1 MNNGENVC
9 ALYTSHKIHLFIKS
23 IEIDRI
29 SVNPLHN
36 SSKNRLSQAPK
47 ISKVSKNFNF
57 TSGVS
62 VYAIVTYQGVFV
74 PVSAF
79 ANYFSS
85 LVQYI
90 VTSINSDL
98 QLFI

>member
-1 MNNGENVC
+1 MVKTC
-9 ALYTSHKIHLFIKS
+9 VLYTSHKIHLFLRS
-23 IEIDRI
+23 IEIDGI

-36 SSKNRLSQAPK
+36 CSKNRLPQAPK
-47 ISKVSKNFNF
+47 VSKISRNFNF

-62 VYAIVTYQGVFV
+62 VHATVTWQGVFV

-79 ANYFSS
+79 ANYFSL

-90 VTSINSDL
+90 VPSINSDL